1 MFPIYL
7 QNFSDIFTGNQILIY
22 LIASAINSIVLFFVA
37 TKFLLVFQQCGYHG
51 GRYMKWLKNKDT
63 PYMSRLMILCL
74 LALLFFAV
82 LAMCFI
88 SVTSETVASWL
99 GFCAYLLFSVIYINT
114 ESSVNAKIPLKK
126 TRRLVRLCI
135 TYTILAFALTF
146 GLMVGI
152 DYLAFLIGDNVVAV
166 LRYCVLCLMPLLV
179 PFILLGAYCINE
191 PFEYLARSHYYRIAH
206 IKLNS
211 IDVIKIAITGS
222 FGKTSVKEI
231 LKTILSQKYR
241 VLATPASYNTPLGI
255 ALTVKN
261 LDSTHDVLITEM
273 GARQNGDIKQLAN
286 MVKPHYGLLTGVN
299 NQHLESFGSIENTK
313 DTKFELFEY
322 LQKDGV
328 GFFSADNA
336 NALELSQ
343 RFTGEKYLTGTMGED
358 NFVTA
363 TDIKTSVKGMT
374 FTLNIQGEKPV
385 KCTTTLLGVHSVR
398 NICLASAVAYKI
410 GLSPREIATG
420 INRLQSVGHR
430 LELMPNN
437 KNIIVIDD
445 SYNASVDGVNA
456 AMDVLDTFKGR
467 KIVVTPGL
475 IELGKVEALAN
486 FEMGKIL
493 AKHADLVI
501 IIGKHN
507 AVMLINGLL
516 EGGMARENI
525 RFAKSLNKGNE
536 MLNGLIKEGDV
547 VLFENDLPDN
557 YN

>member
-1 MFPIYL
+1 M
-7 QNFSDIFTGNQILIY
+7 Y
-22 LIASAINSIVLFFVA
+22 LIASAINSVLLFFVA

-51 GRYMKWLKNKDT
+51 GRYMKWLKHKDT
-63 PYMSRLMILCL
+63 PYMSRLMLLCL

-82 LAMCFI
+82 LSMCCI
-88 SVTSETVASWL
+88 SIEATLSSLV
-99 GFCAYLLFSVIYINT
+99 GFSAYLFFVIVYINT

-126 TRRLVRLCI
+126 TKRLVRLCI

-146 GLMVGI
+146 GLLVGI
-152 DYLAFLIGDNVVAV
+152 DYLAFLIGDNVVAA
-166 LRYCVLCLMPLLV
+166 LRYCILCLMPLLV

-241 VLATPASYNTPLGI
+241 VLATPSSYNTPLGI

-261 LDSTHDVLITEM
+261 LDSTHDILITEM
-273 GARQNGDIKQLAN
+273 GARQKGDIKLLAN
-286 MVKPHYGLLTGVN
+286 MVKPHYGVLTGVN

-343 RFTGEKYLTGTMGED
+343 RFTGEKYLSGTVGED
-358 NFVTA
+358 NLVTA
-363 TDIKTSVKGMT
+363 TDITHSVKGMT
-374 FTLNIQGEKPV
+374 FTLNIKGEKPV
-385 KCTTTLLGVHSVR
+385 KCTTTLLGEHSVR

-445 SYNASVDGVNA
+445 SYNASVDSVNA
-456 AMDVLDTFKGR
+456 AMDVLDTFEGR

-486 FEMGKIL
+486 FEMGKVL

-501 IIGKHN
+501 VIGKHN

-516 EGGMARENI
+516 EGGMAREDI
-525 RFAKSLNKGNE
+525 RFAKTLNKGNE